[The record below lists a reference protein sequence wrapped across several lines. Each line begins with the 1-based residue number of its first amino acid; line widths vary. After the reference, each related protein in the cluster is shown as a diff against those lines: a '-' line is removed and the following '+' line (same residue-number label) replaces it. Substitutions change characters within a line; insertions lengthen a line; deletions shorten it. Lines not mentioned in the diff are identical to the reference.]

1 MKNWEKKLIL
11 GVCAAALAVL
21 PAGSANAQ
29 QGTEVKAKAPMF
41 SYISEWGVGREK
53 SKELEGALANGR
65 AVVEKHLAS
74 GDLVA
79 FGADT
84 TIVHREG
91 ETTHDVWWSSNSW
104 AGLMKTLESIRGAAN
119 PGASVLNGAKHH
131 DNIYVSRYYNWKPG
145 SFTNGYTRVAV
156 WKLKNSAP
164 DDAVEQLAKGFAV
177 PMFEKLLAE
186 GAIYEYEIDE
196 EAIHHEDPA
205 IFMILYI
212 ANGPEGLD
220 KASKALVSNGRS
232 NPFAMSAFGSWV
244 ESSAHRD
251 GLYWTTG
258 TFK

>member
-1 MKNWEKKLIL
+1 MKNWEKKLFL
-11 GVCAAALAVL
+11 GACAVTLALL
-21 PAGSANAQ
+21 PAGSAYAQ

-53 SKELEGALANGR
+53 FKELEGSLGQGR
-65 AVVEKHLAS
+65 EVVAKHLSS
-74 GDLVA
+74 GDLVG
-79 FGADT
+79 FGTDT

-91 ETTHDVWWSSNSW
+91 ESTHDVWWSSTSW
-104 AGLMKTLESIRGAAN
+104 AGLMKTLESIRAASN
-119 PGASVLNGAKHH
+119 PGTAVLNGAKHH
-131 DNIYVSRYYNWKPG
+131 DNIYVSRYYNWKAG

-177 PMFEKLLAE
+177 PMFEKLLAN
-186 GAIYEYEIDE
+186 GDIYEYEIDE

-220 KASKALVSNGRS
+220 KASKALAENAKT
-232 NPFAMSAFGSWV
+232 NPFAVSAFGSWV

-251 GLYWTTG
+251 GLYWTTA
-258 TFK
+258 TYK